1 MISHEDVRYSLTK
14 IICCS
19 NNFRNYFLNLKLVV
33 PPQDPGTGY
42 RIVVLKEYGSNEE
55 VIELNDVAFGDI
67 WLCSGQ
73 SNMEF
78 QLQSVFDAENKINNI
93 IETTPEMR
101 LFHVKHKTSAEPIE
115 DLEDGDIQYNWGKAG
130 DDGPNRDPGCFPDC
144 CSSILETAQSPRGP
158 DGQGGC

>member
-1 MISHEDVRYSLTK
+1 MFIAYCLTK

-19 NNFRNYFLNLKLVV
+19 NNFRNYFLNSKLVV

-78 QLQSVFDAENKINNI
+78 QLQSVFDAENEINNI

-130 DDGPNRDPGCFPDC
+130 DDGPNLRY
-144 CSSILETAQSPRGP
+144 
-158 DGQGGC
+158 